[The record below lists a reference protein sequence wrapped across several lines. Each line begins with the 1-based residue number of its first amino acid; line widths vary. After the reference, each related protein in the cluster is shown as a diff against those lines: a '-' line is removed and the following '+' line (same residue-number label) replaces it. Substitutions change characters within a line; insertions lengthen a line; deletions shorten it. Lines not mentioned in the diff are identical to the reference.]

1 MTEPTM
7 EGEDHAL
14 VEQALAGDEGAFED
28 LVRRYE
34 RPIYYL
40 ALRFVKEEQAAAD
53 VAQTAFLKA
62 YQGLRGFRRQ
72 ASFKTWLYRIAI
84 NLCKNYL
91 RDYGKKKVESLG
103 EMDPPSTANPLREL
117 IEHEDRTLLARA
129 WARLPEKQ
137 RITVALK
144 VQEGMKYRE
153 IAQVMGSSV
162 GTIKANFHH
171 ACTRL
176 RTMLREG
183 SNEMP

>member
-1 MTEPTM
+1 M
-7 EGEDHAL
+7 EGDDRL
-14 VEQALAGDEGAFED
+14 VERARAGDEEAFED

-34 RPIYYL
+34 KPIYYL

-53 VAQTAFLKA
+53 LAQTAFLKA
-62 YQGLRGFRRQ
+62 YEGLRGFRGQ
-72 ASFKTWLYRIAI
+72 ASFKTWLYRIAM

-91 RDYGKKKVESLG
+91 RDQGKKKVESLG

-117 IEHEDRTLLARA
+117 IEHESQALLARA

-137 RITVALK
+137 RMTVVLK

-153 IAQVMGSSV
+153 IAAVMGSSV

-176 RTMLREG
+176 KAMLQEG
-183 SNEMP
+183 RDEMP

>member
-1 MTEPTM
+1 M

-34 RPIYYL
+34 KPIYYL
-40 ALRFVKEEQAAAD
+40 ALRYVREEQAAAD
-53 VAQTAFLKA
+53 LAQTAFLKA
-62 YQGLRGFRRQ
+62 FQGLHGFRRQ

-91 RDYGKKKVESLG
+91 RDDGKKRFDSLG

-117 IEHEDRTLLARA
+117 IEHEDQALLARA

-137 RITVALK
+137 RMTVVLK
-144 VQEGMKYRE
+144 VQEEMKYRE
-153 IAQVMGSSV
+153 IAEVMGSSV

-176 RTMLREG
+176 RAMLQEG
-183 SNEMP
+183 RDEMP